1 LTSSLVGRTLGSYKI
16 TEQIGWGGM
25 AAVYLGYQA
34 TVDRSV
40 AIKVLPPHPALDAN
54 FTERFQQEARTI
66 ARLQHPH
73 ILPVFDYGTH
83 EDILYLVMAY
93 VEGGTLQDV
102 MKDGAITPAQVAKVL
117 REIGHALD
125 YAHRQGV
132 IHRDIK
138 PGNILLDSEG
148 HALLADFGIAKIGG
162 NQADLTGS
170 AVVGTPAYMSP
181 EQAQGMALDGRSDIY
196 SLGVVIFELLTG
208 EQPFEGETLI
218 QVMMKVIQEPPPDIY
233 KARADL
239 PPSLTP
245 VMERVLAKKPEER
258 YQTATAF
265 ATAFEDV
272 IRNASETEAP
282 TTPITRAEMLG
293 KGTVTRPFTVQDTN
307 RLANVA
313 PSDTGQTIVLQQ
325 GTNPY
330 VLLGGFALI
339 AATLI
344 IVVLLIL
351 NSQNDDA
358 TVPGEGA
365 ITIETARAAN
375 DEAVPTT
382 DLTSV
387 AEAAPAAKEAAE
399 APTFGTVSFGGSGGK
414 SLSLQVDQLTPTPG
428 EQVYVAWLQNTAQ
441 DTTLN
446 IGVLALDPFGN
457 GAISYTDPDDGI
469 LPTQYNA
476 VSITAEDEGD
486 TENPVGE
493 VVYSGSI
500 PIEMTDALR
509 AILVSSED
517 GLSGGSLLDGAIVE
531 ASAATQHAG
540 LAARSTSIGSVK
552 THAEHTVNILRG
564 ESEDYNGNG
573 VGENPGRGVG
583 LYTFLD
589 LMEAELQAAID
600 TGGIQ
605 LEVNVEP
612 MRVCL
617 TNTRLRADE
626 LEGIERDLLAASTM
640 DEAEPLNLAATTI
653 ADALLSGV
661 DLNENGQV
669 EPFEGEC
676 GLNQVPTYALLAG
689 QITLNEGALDAE

>member
-1 LTSSLVGRTLGSYKI
+1 LTSSLVGRTLGNYKI
-16 TEQIGWGGM
+16 KEQIGWGGM

-54 FTERFQQEARTI
+54 FTERFQQEARTV

-73 ILPVFDYGTH
+73 ILPVFDYGT
-83 EDILYLVMAY
+83 EDDILYLVMAY

-102 MKDGAITPAQVAKVL
+102 MKEGAVTPVQVAKIL
-117 REIGHALD
+117 REIAHALD

-132 IHRDIK
+132 VHRDIK

-196 SLGVVIFELLTG
+196 SLGVVIFEMLTG

-233 KARADL
+233 NIRADL

-272 IRNASETEAP
+272 IRDGSETEAP
-282 TTPITRAEMLG
+282 TTPITRAEMIG
-293 KGTVTRPFTVQDTN
+293 KGEITRPFTEQDTN
-307 RLANVA
+307 RLAKVTS
-313 PSDTGQTIVLQQ
+313 SDTGQTIVLQQ
-325 GTNPY
+325 GANPY

-344 IVVLLIL
+344 IVVLLVL
-351 NSQNDDA
+351 GEQNEDTTTTD
-358 TVPGEGA
+358 EGA
-365 ITIETARAAN
+365 ITIETASAAN
-375 DEAVPTT
+375 ATAELATDDEPT
-382 DLTSV
+382 SI
-387 AEAAPAAKEAAE
+387 AEAPPDV
-399 APTFGTVSFGGSGGK
+399 PTFGTVSFGGSGGE
-414 SLSLQVDQLTPTPG
+414 SLSLQVDQLTPPPG
-428 EQVYVAWLQNTAQ
+428 EQVYVAWLRNTAEG
-441 DTTLN
+441 TALN

-457 GAISYTDPDDGI
+457 GAISYTNPDDAI
-469 LPTQYNA
+469 LPVQYNA
-476 VSITAEDEGD
+476 VSITAEDESD
-486 TENPVGE
+486 VENPVGE

-500 PIEMTDALR
+500 PVEMTDALR
-509 AILVSSED
+509 AILVTSDD

-540 LAARSTSIGSVK
+540 LAARSNSIGSVQ

-589 LMEAELQAAID
+589 LMEAELQTAID
-600 TGGIQ
+600 AGGIQ

-626 LEGIERDLLAASTM
+626 LESIERELLAAATM
-640 DEAEPLNLAATTI
+640 TDAEPLNVAATTI
-653 ADALLSGV
+653 ADALLPGV

-676 GLNQVPTYALLAG
+676 GLDQVPTYALLAG
-689 QITLNEGALDAE
+689 QITLTEGALDAE